1 MSSLPSMA
9 TAPVLIVGAG
19 PAGASLALQ
28 LAEAGVPVTLVEAS
42 RDFSRQF
49 RGEALMPSGQEALA
63 AMGLEPL
70 LEGLSRRPL
79 DGWSVWIEGRHL
91 FTAEEPLGSQ
101 RPCTLV
107 AQAPLLEALV
117 RRARMAPGF
126 TWLPGVAVADLLWEN
141 GRARGVRLVDGRCL
155 PACLVVGADG
165 RRSVVRQW
173 AGLALESFEAPLD
186 VLWFR
191 LPSAPEF
198 ETPNRFITLVAG
210 GQLASLFAGTTADEL
225 QLGWVLPRGDPAAAA
240 GRGERSSQDWA
251 NAFAALAPPRLAEH
265 LRQQGERLQGP
276 VRLTVEVGHCPLWQ
290 RPGVL
295 LLGDAAHPMSPVRA
309 QGVNMALR
317 DSLVA
322 ARLLASLWT
331 DEAAQGG
338 TAGADPTALDAAL
351 GQIQSA
357 RQPEVKLIQRLQA
370 EEGGRGEALRRHGVL
385 RCGLALG
392 APLLGPLVRQR
403 WMAQQRVLRDGL
415 PLPTW

>member
-165 RRSVVRQW
+165 RRSVVRQR
-173 AGLALESFEAPLD
+173 AGLRGGSLVGFASSKGGTHALRH
-186 VLWFR
+186 V
-191 LPSAPEF
+191 
-198 ETPNRFITLVAG
+198 
-210 GQLASLFAGTTADEL
+210 
-225 QLGWVLPRGDPAAAA
+225 
-240 GRGERSSQDWA
+240 
-251 NAFAALAPPRLAEH
+251 
-265 LRQQGERLQGP
+265 RQ
-276 VRLTVEVGHCPLWQ
+276 HSWQ
-290 RPGVL
+290 R
-295 LLGDAAHPMSPVRA
+295 
-309 QGVNMALR
+309 
-317 DSLVA
+317 
-322 ARLLASLWT
+322 
-331 DEAAQGG
+331 
-338 TAGADPTALDAAL
+338 
-351 GQIQSA
+351 
-357 RQPEVKLIQRLQA
+357 
-370 EEGGRGEALRRHGVL
+370 ALRRRLDGRV
-385 RCGLALG
+385 AL
-392 APLLGPLVRQR
+392 PRHER
-403 WMAQQRVLRDGL
+403 RR
-415 PLPTW
+415 

>member
-1 MSSLPSMA
+1 MTSLDPVTS
-9 TAPVLIVGAG
+9 APVLIVGAG

-28 LAEAGVPVTLVEAS
+28 LVEAGVPVTLIEAA
-42 RDFSRQF
+42 RDLSRQF
-49 RGEALMPSGQEALA
+49 RGEALMPSGLEALA
-63 AMGLEPL
+63 AVGLEPL
-70 LEGLSRRPL
+70 LESLPRRQL

-117 RRARMAPGF
+117 NRARLAPGF
-126 TWLPGVAVADLLWEN
+126 TWLPGAAVSDLLWEN
-141 GRARGVRLVDGRCL
+141 GRVRGVRLGDGRCL
-155 PACLVVGADG
+155 PASLVVGADG
-165 RRSVVRQW
+165 RRSLVRQR
-173 AGLALESFEAPLD
+173 AGLVLEAFEAPLD

-198 ETPNRFITLVAG
+198 EHPNRFITLVAG

-225 QLGWVLPRGDPAAAA
+225 QLGWVLPRGDPAAATSL
-240 GRGERSSQDWA
+240 GERSSQEWA
-251 NAFAALAPPRLAEH
+251 NAFAALAPPNLAEH
-265 LRQQGERLQGP
+265 LRQQGETLKGP

-309 QGVNMALR
+309 QGLNMALR

-322 ARLLASLWT
+322 AQLLASQWT
-331 DEAAQGG
+331 GEAAQGG
-338 TAGADPTALDAAL
+338 AAGADPMAIDAAL
-351 GQIQSA
+351 GQIQSV
-357 RQPEVKLIQRLQA
+357 RQPEVELIQRLQA
-370 EEGGRGEALRRHGVL
+370 QESGRGEALRRHGVL